1 MQLSD
6 IPSEKSV
13 LRERGLERRRALS
26 PEEWEARS
34 KRVVSQLETLERFR
48 SAPLVLTY
56 AASKDNEVDTQP
68 LIEALTGA
76 GRRVAV
82 PSVAPG
88 RTMIWRA
95 IAGLADLCPG
105 RFGILEPAE
114 RCPLVDANR
123 ADTVV
128 LVPGILFSA
137 RGQRIGYGGG
147 YFDRFLAGFPGTS
160 IGLAFD
166 FQICRSLPEESHD
179 VRLDFVVCESA
190 VHENRLSRD

>member
-1 MQLSD
+1 
-6 IPSEKSV
+6 
-13 LRERGLERRRALS
+13 
-26 PEEWEARS
+26 
-34 KRVVSQLETLERFR
+34 
-48 SAPLVLTY
+48 
-56 AASKDNEVDTQP
+56 
-68 LIEALTGA
+68 
-76 GRRVAV
+76 
-82 PSVAPG
+82 
-88 RTMIWRA
+88 
-95 IAGLADLCPG
+95 
-105 RFGILEPAE
+105 
-114 RCPLVDANR
+114 
-123 ADTVV
+123 